1 MDKFWMC
8 FVEGTS
14 SCSMQHI
21 NRTEA
26 MEEAE
31 RLLRQDRNIGKKVY
45 LLEVVGYVHFEQM
58 PVKWEQT
65 IKTIG
70 IRATQ

>member
-8 FVEGTS
+8 FVEGTEGCHCRHS
-14 SCSMQHI
+14 

-31 RLLRQDRNIGKKVY
+31 RLLQKPKNIGKKVY
-45 LLEVVGYVHFEQM
+45 LLEVVGYAHFGPM
-58 PVKWEQT
+58 PLKWENLP
-65 IKTIG
+65 
-70 IRATQ
+70 